1 METKELDMNNSE
13 IIKKSS
19 TRTISSGESKKLSV
33 QLGKNGR
40 PIVKY
45 DDLRSVRADANG
57 DQPKDGFGIGE
68 LY

>member
-1 METKELDMNNSE
+1 MENKEMDLNNSE
-13 IIKKSS
+13 IIKKPS
-19 TRTISSGESKKLSV
+19 TRMISSGESKKLNV

-45 DDLRSVRADANG
+45 DDLRAVRVDSNG
-57 DQPKDGFGIGE
+57 DQQKDGFGIGE